1 MRHRRLRMG
10 NDEGVGVDMTSMLD
24 VVFIM
29 LIFFIV
35 TTSFVK
41 EAGIEV
47 NRPGASTAERQE
59 RASIM
64 VAVSAEGEIWIDR
77 RQVDVRAVRANIQR
91 LRAENP
97 EGAVV
102 IQADTEARTGL
113 LIEVMDQVRLAG
125 VMDVSVAT
133 QEGSR

>member
-1 MRHRRLRMG
+1 M
-10 NDEGVGVDMTSMLD
+10 DMTSMLD

-35 TTSFVK
+35 TTSFIK

-64 VAVSAEGEIWIDR
+64 VAVSAEGEVWIDR

-97 EGAVV
+97 EGSVV
-102 IQADTEARTGL
+102 IQADTETRTGL

-133 QEGSR
+133 QESNR

>member
-1 MRHRRLRMG
+1 MRRKSQAMSA
-10 NDEGVGVDMTSMLD
+10 EEEASIDMTSMLD

-41 EAGIEV
+41 EAGVEV
-47 NRPGASTAERQE
+47 KRPTAASATKKEN
-59 RASIM
+59 ASILIALTESGD
-64 VAVSAEGEIWIDR
+64 VWLDR
-77 RQVDVRAVRANIQR
+77 RKVDVRSVRANIER
-91 LRAENP
+91 MRAETP

-102 IQADTEARTGL
+102 IQADKLSQTGL

-125 VMDVSVAT
+125 VTDISVAGK
-133 QEGSR
+133 EE